1 VFERV
6 EGKPIDK
13 AIGIPKNDPW
23 VLRAVIL
30 LSFRVKMEVEE
41 AMKYMIKARE
51 LFMTANM
58 IVTNELTMDHQ
69 DGEKLLKILK
79 FVKDEFANKFVRNF
93 GRSLQVPGEVGAMSL
108 NHFDKCYL
116 KQGTTE
122 LKLLDSA
129 GLSEAEKV
137 LSDVRSDQRNA
148 LLFILDTVRPVL
160 PTYRLSIIFMILAK
174 AFEAPLWAHSLP
186 SYQNSIATI
195 NLNATQGDFGFGPEV
210 IKSAQ
215 GHAILF
221 IVGFL
226 FSRPIELLG
235 TNLSDRAAQ
244 EFSGPLRQPVM
255 GAIMKQDTEYFDFN
269 TSAALQERLNRDT
282 NELVENMLAL
292 PRRIMEYIFRVIQ
305 RTATLY
311 FVAPSMLWACLYF
324 NVPFFV
330 VTTFLTGR
338 LLRRLYGQRDRS
350 SESTVADTLELLQN
364 IRTVRQFSMM
374 KEEKDNYTFGNASRN
389 VFESRIRT
397 IESVMRNI
405 RLVVHVVGRMYI
417 ICIAL
422 LLAVEGKTSVE
433 NAVVASTVGMWLQ
446 HDMKNLLEQVPS
458 LVKVM
463 KPVHR
468 VSLLLACIPR
478 IEQDPA
484 HLNTALLRPEQFKGP
499 Y

>member
-1 VFERV
+1 
-6 EGKPIDK
+6 
-13 AIGIPKNDPW
+13 
-23 VLRAVIL
+23 
-30 LSFRVKMEVEE
+30 MEVEE

-397 IESVMRNI
+397 IESVVRNI